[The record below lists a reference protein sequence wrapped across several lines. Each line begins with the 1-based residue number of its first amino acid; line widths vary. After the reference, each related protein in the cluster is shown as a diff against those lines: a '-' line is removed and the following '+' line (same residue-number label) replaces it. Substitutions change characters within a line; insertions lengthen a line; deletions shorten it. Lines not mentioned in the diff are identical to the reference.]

1 MREDKRGYIDNIN
14 LSLLERLNIS
24 PENWLKLITRFTRI
38 FHTAVGRP
46 TSQCSG
52 QLKDQ
57 NRYGEWRQ
65 KEKEWGKELDRG
77 KSVEVEILVQYDG
90 DNTTPK
96 VIFGEYIV
104 AGKPAP
110 FRFKN

>member
-24 PENWLKLITRFTRI
+24 PENWLKLITQFTRI

-52 QLKDQ
+52 QLK
-57 NRYGEWRQ
+57 RPKSLWRMAT
-65 KEKEWGKELDRG
+65 KGKRVG
-77 KSVEVEILVQYDG
+77 QR
-90 DNTTPK
+90 
-96 VIFGEYIV
+96 
-104 AGKPAP
+104 A
-110 FRFKN
+110 R